1 MTSSGE
7 LKNTSTREMVVKSAL
22 HYHENEMPCNWDL
35 NIYRGCTHGC
45 RYCFAQYSHDYLGA
59 GNFFSEIFAK
69 VNVAEVLDRELSR
82 KSWKHARINLS
93 GVTDAYQPAEA
104 ELKIMPGVW
113 EILIRRRNPVV
124 ITTKSALILRDIDLI
139 GKLASVANVYVGASI
154 TMLDDRIQKIIE
166 PGAATAAQRFEA
178 LEQCRKAGCV
188 TNVMLTPVLPYIND
202 SRENLEGICSFA
214 RNAKVAG
221 LSAWPLNLRGNTKQK
236 FFRFLEAVFPELLP
250 AYWKLYQR
258 SEIDRAYW
266 EKVSRLKDSLRQKYD
281 LPGIRVPPA
290 IPRTSV
296 EQLSLF

>member
-7 LKNTSTREMVVKSAL
+7 LKNISTREMVVKSAL
-22 HYHENEMPCNWDL
+22 HYHVNEMPCNWDL

-45 RYCFAQYSHDYLGA
+45 RYCFAQYSHDYLGV

-69 VNVAEVLDRELSR
+69 VNVAEVLDRELRR

-104 ELKIMPGVW
+104 DQKIMPGVW
-113 EILIRRRNPVV
+113 EILIRHRNPVV

-139 GKLASVANVYVGASI
+139 GKLASVTSVYVGASI

-166 PGAATAAQRFEA
+166 PGAATAAQRFEV
-178 LEQCRKAGCV
+178 LERCRKAGCV
-188 TNVMLTPVLPYIND
+188 TNVMLTPVLPYLND
-202 SRENLEGICSFA
+202 SKENLEGICSLA
-214 RNAKVAG
+214 GNAKVAG

-236 FFRFLEAVFPELLP
+236 FFRFLEAAFPELLP
-250 AYWKLYQR
+250 AYRKLYQR
-258 SEIDRAYW
+258 SEIDRDYW
-266 EKVSRLKDSLRQKYD
+266 KKISRLKDSLRQKYN
-281 LPGIRVPPA
+281 LPGIQVPPA
-290 IPRTSV
+290 IPRTSA

>member
-1 MTSSGE
+1 MANSGE

-45 RYCFAQYSHDYLGA
+45 RYCFAQYSHDYLGNS
-59 GNFFSEIFAK
+59 NFFSEIFAK

-104 ELKIMPGVW
+104 DQKIMPGVW

-139 GKLASVANVYVGASI
+139 GKLASVASVYVGASI

-166 PGAATAAQRFEA
+166 PGAATTAQRFEV
-178 LEQCRKAGCV
+178 LERCRKAGCI
-188 TNVMLTPVLPYIND
+188 TNVMLTPVLPLIND

-214 RNAKVAG
+214 RKAQAAG

-236 FFRFLEAVFPELLP
+236 FFRFLEVAFPELLP
-250 AYWKLYQR
+250 AYRKLYQR
-258 SEIDRAYW
+258 SEIDRDYW
-266 EKVSRLKDSLRQKYD
+266 EKISRIKDSLRQKYN
-281 LPGIRVPPA
+281 LPGIQIPPA
-290 IPRTSV
+290 IPRASV